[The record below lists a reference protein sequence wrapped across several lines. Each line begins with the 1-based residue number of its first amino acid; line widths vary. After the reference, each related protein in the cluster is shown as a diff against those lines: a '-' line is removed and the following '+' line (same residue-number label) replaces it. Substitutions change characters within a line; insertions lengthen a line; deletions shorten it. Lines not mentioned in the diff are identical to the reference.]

1 MPQKTTKVRRTQP
14 MKPTLKTRARNVR
27 RAFERAA
34 RTAGKVS
41 RTVGDTAKNAVETVK
56 HSRGAQVAVGV
67 GAAGLIAGFT
77 ALAVRRAMRHG

>member
-1 MPQKTTKVRRTQP
+1 

-41 RTVGDTAKNAVETVK
+41 RTVGDTAKSAVDTVK
-56 HSRGAQVAVGV
+56 RSRTAQVGVAV
-67 GAAGLIAGFT
+67 GAAGLIAGIT
-77 ALAVRRAMRHG
+77 ALAVRRAMRA

>member
-1 MPQKTTKVRRTQP
+1 

-77 ALAVRRAMRHG
+77 ALVVRRAMRNG

>member
-1 MPQKTTKVRRTQP
+1 

-27 RAFERAA
+27 RAIERAA

-41 RTVGDTAKNAVETVK
+41 RTVGETAKSAVETVK

-67 GAAGLIAGFT
+67 GAAGLIAGIT
-77 ALAVRRAMRHG
+77 ALAVRRAMRA